1 MAQYLLKT
9 LLQRKESEIHFDAC
23 QIDHVHELSDQEFR
37 AFQHTLLTDH
47 DFLREYNANFAGE
60 PVEGLRSGVLVLGK
74 GYDDGI
80 FACTEGYDYARYS
93 AYVPNARQAL
103 LMKQYPTL
111 QAYGKDMAELAD
123 RCIRKAVTLGLPE
136 EYRFTLY
143 DVHRH
148 SNSYYAFNGNLFMDM
163 LCDRSEIDSLEV
175 DGDEVILTINPD
187 YLPQKNQGLRS
198 ISAEDFK
205 VACAKHLLWSYGAG
219 GEQADFSNCVFD
231 RVNFSGMELNSAI
244 FDGAQFRSCNLS
256 NASLCFASFK
266 GCTFVRCDCHGW
278 TAEEGIFQ
286 EAVFDHCNLNGAV
299 MTHSDFSNA
308 VLQDCGMEH
317 ASIRNSLTEN
327 MRLEDVGIG
336 TLNLD
341 GTTEDAAQWFHD
353 ATPGLSMEELK

>member
-1 MAQYLLKT
+1 MAQFLLKT

-23 QIDHVHELSDQEFR
+23 QINHIHELSEQAFHSFR
-37 AFQHTLLTDH
+37 QNLLAEY
-47 DFLREYNANFAGE
+47 DFLREYNEKFAGE

-74 GYDDGI
+74 GLDDGI
-80 FACTEGYDYARYS
+80 FVCTEGYDYARYS

-103 LMKQYPTL
+103 LMKQYPAL
-111 QAYGKDMAELAD
+111 QAYCEDMADLAD
-123 RCIRKAVTLGLPE
+123 GCIRKAVTLGLPE
-136 EYRFTLY
+136 EYRFTLCE
-143 DVHRH
+143 VQGH
-148 SNSYYAFNGNLFMDM
+148 SNSFYAFNGNLFMDM
-163 LCDRSEIDSLEV
+163 LCDRPEIDSLEV
-175 DGDEVILTINPD
+175 DGDEVILTMNPD
-187 YLPQKNQGLRS
+187 YLPKKNQGLRS
-198 ISAEDFK
+198 ISEEDFK

-219 GEQADFSNCVFD
+219 GEQADFSNCVFNGVD
-231 RVNFSGMELNSAI
+231 FSGMELNSAI

-353 ATPGLSMEELK
+353 ASSGMSMEELQ